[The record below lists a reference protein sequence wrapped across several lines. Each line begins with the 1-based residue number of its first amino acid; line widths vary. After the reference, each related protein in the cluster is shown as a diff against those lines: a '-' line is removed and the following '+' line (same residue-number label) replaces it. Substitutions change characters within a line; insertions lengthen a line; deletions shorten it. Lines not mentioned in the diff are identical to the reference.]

1 MNTIP
6 VGAGRLSPVLSETA
20 KLTAFLRR
28 DFLEAW
34 SYRAAFLT
42 DAINLALQALLFFY
56 IGRIVDPSALPTFG
70 GEQVSYFEFVLVGIA
85 VSMVVGV
92 GLFRAAA
99 AFRNEQLMGTLE
111 VLLMTP
117 TTAATIQLGS
127 VVYDVVYVPLR
138 TGLFFVA
145 VALTAEVEI
154 NSGGMLPALVT
165 LVFFIPFVWG
175 LGILYAA
182 STVTFKVIG
191 GGGFAVSI
199 LTITSGA
206 YFPVSVF
213 PEWLQTLSELNPMTL
228 AIEAMR
234 ESLLGDGG
242 WSDVSTALLV
252 LAPSSLATLA
262 LGIVAFRAA
271 LLRERRRGT
280 LGLY

>member
-1 MNTIP
+1 MSTVP

-191 GGGFAVSI
+191 GGGFVVSI

-206 YFPVSVF
+206 YFPLSVF

>member
-191 GGGFAVSI
+191 GGGFVVSI

-206 YFPVSVF
+206 YFPLSVF

>member
-6 VGAGRLSPVLSETA
+6 VGDRLSPVLSEA
-20 KLTAFLRR
+20 GKLTAFLRR

-56 IGRIVDPSALPTFG
+56 IGQIVDPGALPTYG
-70 GEQVSYFEFVLVGIA
+70 GGQISYFEFVLVGIA
-85 VSMVVGV
+85 ISMMVAV

-127 VVYDVVYVPLR
+127 VVYDLVYVPLR
-138 TGLFFVA
+138 TALFFLA
-145 VALTAEVEI
+145 VTLAADVEI
-154 NSGGMLPALVT
+154 NAGGILPALMI
-165 LVFFIPFVWG
+165 LLCFIPFVWG

-182 STVTFKVIG
+182 STVTFKVAG
-191 GGGFAVSI
+191 GGGFLVSI
-199 LTITSGA
+199 LTMTSGA
-206 YFPVSVF
+206 YFPLSVL
-213 PEWLQTLSELNPMTL
+213 PDWLATLSELNPMTL
-228 AIEAMR
+228 AVEAMR
-234 ESLLGDGG
+234 ESLLGNGG
-242 WSDVSTALLV
+242 WSDVGAALLV
-252 LAPSSLATLA
+252 LAPASLVTLA